1 MNDTKAAC
9 DVLLRAMARARLLRG
24 RTILIKLGG
33 SAMEDPIA
41 TRGTLESVVAL
52 QSMGIRLIL
61 VHGGGKPIDRAMA
74 AGGLV
79 PKKVAGRRYTDDAT
93 LEIVVRTLCEEIN
106 PSIVATIRELGG
118 RADGITASRTFPIR
132 GETLT
137 LDGVDLGHVGQP
149 TRVETANL
157 QDLIADGRIPVL
169 PSLAVREDGNW
180 LNVNADTIASAVA
193 GALRATSAIF
203 LTDTPGV
210 LQDRNDPDSL
220 LACLSAAECRDL
232 IRRGII
238 AGGMIP
244 KVEACLDALREGA
257 GRAVILDG
265 RNPYSLLNDFVSGSP
280 CGTEIVP

>member
-1 MNDTKAAC
+1 
-9 DVLLRAMARARLLRG
+9 MARARLLRG

-74 AGGLV
+74 AAGLV

-149 TRVETANL
+149 TRIETADL
-157 QDLIADGRIPVL
+157 QDIIADGRIPVL

-193 GALRATSAIF
+193 GAVSADSAIF

-210 LQDRNDPDSL
+210 LQDRNDPDSVVTY
-220 LACLSAAECRDL
+220 LSAAECRDL

-265 RNPYSLLNDFVSGSP
+265 RNPYSLLNDFVSGNP

>member
-74 AGGLV
+74 AAGLV

-118 RADGITASRTFPIR
+118 RADGITANRTFPIR

-169 PSLAVREDGNW
+169 PSLAVRGDGRW

-193 GALRATSAIF
+193 GAVSADSAIF

-210 LQDRNDPDSL
+210 LQNRNDPDSL

-265 RNPYSLLNDFVSGSP
+265 RNPYSLLHDFVSDRP
-280 CGTEIVP
+280 YGTEIVP

>member
-24 RTILIKLGG
+24 RTTLIKLGG

-74 AGGLV
+74 AAGLV

-93 LEIVVRTLCEEIN
+93 LEIVVRTLCEVIN

-149 TRVETANL
+149 TRIETADL
-157 QDLIADGRIPVL
+157 QDIIADGRIPVL

-193 GALRATSAIF
+193 GAVSADSAIF

-210 LQDRNDPDSL
+210 LQDRNDPDSVVTY
-220 LACLSAAECRDL
+220 LSAAECRDL

-265 RNPYSLLNDFVSGSP
+265 RNPYSLLHDFVSDRP
-280 CGTEIVP
+280 YGTEIVP

>member
-93 LEIVVRTLCEEIN
+93 LEIVVRTLCEVIN

-149 TRVETANL
+149 TRIETADL
-157 QDLIADGRIPVL
+157 QDIIADGRIPVL

-193 GALRATSAIF
+193 GAVSADSAIF

-210 LQDRNDPDSL
+210 LQDRNDPDSVVTY
-220 LACLSAAECRDL
+220 LSAAECRDL

-265 RNPYSLLNDFVSGSP
+265 RNPYSLLNDFVSDRP

>member
-118 RADGITASRTFPIR
+118 RADGITANRTFPIR

-169 PSLAVREDGNW
+169 PSLAVRGDGRW

-193 GALRATSAIF
+193 GAVSADSAIF

-210 LQDRNDPDSL
+210 LQNRNDPDSL

-265 RNPYSLLNDFVSGSP
+265 RNPYSLLHDFVSDRP
-280 CGTEIVP
+280 YGTEIVP

>member
-74 AGGLV
+74 AAGLV

-118 RADGITASRTFPIR
+118 RADGITANRTFPIR

-193 GALRATSAIF
+193 GAVSADSAIF

-210 LQDRNDPDSL
+210 LQNRNDPDSL

-265 RNPYSLLNDFVSGSP
+265 RNPYSLLHDFVSDRP
-280 CGTEIVP
+280 YGTEIVP

>member
-24 RTILIKLGG
+24 HTILIKLGG

-52 QSMGIRLIL
+52 QTLGIRLIL

-74 AGGLV
+74 AAGLV

-118 RADGITASRTFPIR
+118 RANGITAKLTFPIR

-137 LDGVDLGHVGQP
+137 LDGVDLGHVGHP
-149 TRVETANL
+149 TRVETADL
-157 QDLIADGRIPVL
+157 QDLIANDHIPVL
-169 PSLAVREDGNW
+169 PSLAVRDDGRW

-193 GALRATSAIF
+193 GALRTTSAIF

-265 RNPYSLLNDFVSGSP
+265 RNPYSLLNDFVSDRP